1 MSRILFRRITIA
13 AALAALLTLAVPAQ
27 AAGWNGWAPGGDLL
41 QSAWQWV
48 AGLWAPVAPA
58 HHSGRI
64 TKTDRG
70 SSIDP
75 DGAQARSDQGSG
87 LDPMGTKSD
96 RSSSIDPDGRTTSS
110 SAPCQV
116 GCQPSGGVIPNG

>member
-13 AALAALLTLAVPAQ
+13 AALAALLTLTVPAQ
-27 AAGWNGWAPGGDLL
+27 AAGWNGWAAEGDLL

-48 AGLWAPVAPA
+48 AGLWAPAAPV

-75 DGAQARSDQGSG
+75 DGARVQSDQGTG

-96 RSSSIDPDGRTTSS
+96 RGSGIDPDGRTTSS

-116 GCQPSGGVIPNG
+116 GCAPSGGVIPNG